1 MKTREP
7 MGVKKELAAR
17 IVTDF
22 HDASAAAQAAE
33 DFAREVQQG
42 GIPSDIETIP
52 LPDAARSDKGIQVSK
67 LLVASGLAPSRTEA
81 DRLLKSGAVE
91 INGAK
96 WTDLTHPTG
105 STLTIRAGKK
115 WKQIDA

>member
-1 MKTREP
+1 M
-7 MGVKKELAAR
+7 
-17 IVTDF
+17 
-22 HDASAAAQAAE
+22 
-33 DFAREVQQG
+33 QQG

-52 LPDAARSDKGIQVSK
+52 LPDAARSDKGIQLSK
-67 LLVASGLAPSRTEA
+67 LLVAAGMAPSRTKA

-96 WTDLTHPTG
+96 WTELTHPTG

-115 WKQIDA
+115 WKRIEAEGRLSHGQEGNCAQNLARGEPNRPESRFH